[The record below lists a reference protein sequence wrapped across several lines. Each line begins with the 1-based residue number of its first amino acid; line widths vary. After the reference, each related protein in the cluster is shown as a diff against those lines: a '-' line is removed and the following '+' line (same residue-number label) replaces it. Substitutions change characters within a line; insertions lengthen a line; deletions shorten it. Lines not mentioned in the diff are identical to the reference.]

1 MENKKITLHI
11 NNMAY
16 ELVLYDDMQKE
27 ITRHFDLNKNNET
40 FTLLKAYL
48 TTLKEKREL
57 KSKFEKEITNISNKL
72 VGF

>member
-16 ELVLYDDMQKE
+16 ELVLDDDMQKE
-27 ITRHFDLNKNNET
+27 ITRHFDLSKNNET

-57 KSKFEKEITNISNKL
+57 KLKFEKEITNISNKL